1 MNPRPGPRPLPAL
14 AAAVMLTASAAFAAP
29 TAEERAAILAPA
41 TDFSAPER
49 WETLSGGSAT
59 NRGRLDRDAF
69 SMPSAN
75 LSFAQRAEF
84 FIGNGLFRRAWVAA
98 PASAASADGL
108 GPLYNARSCQRC
120 HLKDG
125 RGHPPAGPR
134 DSAVSMLLRLSVPPR
149 GGGAFASPAAP
160 DPVYGGQLQDFALPG
175 HRAEGR
181 LGIDYRE
188 VRVAFPGG
196 GASLRAP
203 AYRVV
208 DPGYGPLHPRAVL
221 SPRIAPPMIGLGL
234 LEAIAADDILARADP
249 EDRDGDGISG
259 RANRAWSPSLGRAA
273 LGRFG
278 WKAGQA
284 TLADQAAAAMA
295 ADIGVSNPL
304 APAPWG
310 DCTPAQAACR
320 EAIHGAGGGFEAPA
334 ELMAPLV
341 FYARHLAVPA
351 RRGAG
356 APATLAGKR
365 LFYEIGCAACHVPKH
380 ATRADW
386 PDEALAGQL
395 IWPYTDLLLHD
406 MGADLADGGPEGAAS
421 GREWRTPPLW
431 GIGLTETVSGHTFFL
446 HDGRARNLAEAILWH
461 GGEAQPAREAFRAL
475 PRTDRAALL
484 AFLNSL

>member
-1 MNPRPGPRPLPAL
+1 MNPRTGPRPLPAL
-14 AAAVMLTASAAFAAP
+14 AAAVMLAASAAPAAP
-29 TAEERAAILAPA
+29 TAEERAVILAPA

-75 LSFAQRAEF
+75 LSFARRAEF

-149 GGGAFASPAAP
+149 GGAFAPPAAP

-234 LEAIAADDILARADP
+234 LEAIAAEDIRARADP

-320 EAIHGAGGGFEAPA
+320 EAIHGADAGFEAPA

-356 APATLAGKR
+356 APRTLAGKR

-406 MGADLADGGPEGAAS
+406 MGADLADGGPEGAAT